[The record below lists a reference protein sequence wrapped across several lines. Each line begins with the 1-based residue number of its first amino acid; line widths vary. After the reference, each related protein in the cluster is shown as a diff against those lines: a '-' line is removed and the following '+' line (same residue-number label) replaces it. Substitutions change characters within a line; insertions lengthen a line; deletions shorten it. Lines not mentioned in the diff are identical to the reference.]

1 MPPTEPPKKTEREP
15 VLTVTQALA
24 LQRGRAPLPNARGH
38 RPWLKM
44 TPEEREV
51 AIEEAL
57 AECRPIQFA
66 PIQPKPE

>member
-1 MPPTEPPKKTEREP
+1 MTPTDPPQKTKREP

-24 LQRGRAPLPNARGH
+24 LQRGRVPVPNARGYL
-38 RPWLKM
+38 PWLKM
-44 TPEEREV
+44 TPEELEV

-57 AECRPIQFA
+57 AEYRPIKFV

>member
-1 MPPTEPPKKTEREP
+1 MPPTEPQKTEREP

-24 LQRGRAPLPNARGH
+24 LQRGRVPLPNARGH

-44 TPEEREV
+44 TPEEREF

-57 AECRPIQFA
+57 AEYRPILFA
-66 PIQPKPE
+66 PIQPKLE